1 MTSKADQQKIIEL
14 ENRAHELEEKW
25 KRSLA
30 DYSNLEKRTEAQR
43 QLFISLVTT
52 GIIAKFIEVLD
63 DLYLAQ
69 NHLNDPG
76 LKLAIDKYLAVLK
89 SEGLSEIDY
98 SQKFDP
104 ATMECTEAVDGEKEK
119 VIEVKKKGY
128 LLNGQCLRPAQVT
141 VGHGTEPKTE
151 IKN

>member
-1 MTSKADQQKIIEL
+1 MTPKADKQKIIEL
-14 ENRAHELEEKW
+14 ENRALELEEKW

-30 DYSNLEKRTEAQR
+30 DYSNLEKRIDSQR

-52 GIIAKFIEVLD
+52 GIVAKFIDVLD

-69 NHLNDPG
+69 KHLNDPG

-89 SEGLSEIDY
+89 SEGLTEIDY

-104 ATMECTEAVDGEKEK
+104 ATMECTEAVVGEKDK
-119 VIEVKKKGY
+119 VVEVKKRGY
-128 LLNGQCLRPAQVT
+128 LLNGQCLRPAQVS
-141 VGHGTEPKTE
+141 VGRGSETNIT
-151 IKN
+151 N

>member
-1 MTSKADQQKIIEL
+1 MTLKADKQKIIEL
-14 ENRAHELEEKW
+14 ENRALELEEKW

-30 DYSNLEKRTEAQR
+30 DYSNLEKRIDGQR

-52 GIIAKFIEVLD
+52 GIVAKFIDVLD

-69 NHLNDPG
+69 KHLNDPG
-76 LKLAIDKYLAVLK
+76 LKLAIDKYVAVLK
-89 SEGLSEIDY
+89 SEGLVEIDH

-104 ATMECTEAVDGEKEK
+104 TTMECIEAVEGEKDK
-119 VIEVKKKGY
+119 VVEIKKRGY
-128 LLNGQCLRPAQVT
+128 LLNGQCLRPAQVS
-141 VGHGTEPKTE
+141 VGRGAE